1 MADKREYLPELMKLI
16 KKYGLTMVDDGTD
29 YIRINLPNLTVPGD
43 SFANLDKDDDEL
55 IYYKELALT
64 YDAETNTSHI
74 EFVGDGYNRT
84 GCVSGLKKFETVVKK
99 LIKVADVYNSMNK
112 QLKSKVKE
120 IGNFGGLLNNGIP
133 VVGV

>member
-1 MADKREYLPELMKLI
+1 MAEKKEYLPELMKLI
-16 KKYGLTMVDDGTD
+16 KKYGLTMDEDGTD
-29 YIRINLPNLTVPGD
+29 YIRINLPNLTVPDD
-43 SFANLDKDDDEL
+43 SFADLDKDDDEL

-120 IGNFGGLLNNGIP
+120 IGIAEDF
-133 VVGV
+133 

>member
-1 MADKREYLPELMKLI
+1 MPAKKEYLPELMKII
-16 KKYGLTMVDDGTD
+16 KKYGLTMNEDGSD
-29 YIRINLPNLTVPGD
+29 YIRINLPNLTVPDD
-43 SFANLDKDDDEL
+43 SFADLDKDDDEL
-55 IYYKELALT
+55 IYYKELSLT
-64 YDAETNTSHI
+64 YDSETNTSHI

-120 IGNFGGLLNNGIP
+120 IGIEEDF
-133 VVGV
+133 

>member
-1 MADKREYLPELMKLI
+1 MAEKKEYLPELMKLI
-16 KKYGLTMVDDGTD
+16 KKYGLTMEDEPGSDF
-29 YIRINLPNLTVPGD
+29 IRINLPNLRVPDD
-43 SFANLDKDDDEL
+43 SFADLDKDDDEL
-55 IYYKELALT
+55 IYYKELSLT
-64 YDAETNTSHI
+64 YDSETNTSHI

-120 IGNFGGLLNNGIP
+120 IGIEEDF
-133 VVGV
+133 

>member
-1 MADKREYLPELMKLI
+1 MAEKKEYLPELMKLI
-16 KKYGLTMVDDGTD
+16 KKYGLTMDEDGTD
-29 YIRINLPNLTVPGD
+29 YIRINLPNLTVTDD
-43 SFANLDKDDDEL
+43 SFADLDKDDDEL

-120 IGNFGGLLNNGIP
+120 IGIAEDF
-133 VVGV
+133 

>member
-1 MADKREYLPELMKLI
+1 MPEKKEYLPELMKLI
-16 KKYGLTMVDDGTD
+16 KKYGLIMVEDSTD
-29 YIRINLPNLTVPGD
+29 YIRINLPNLTVPDD
-43 SFANLDKDDDEL
+43 SFADLDKDDDEL

-120 IGNFGGLLNNGIP
+120 IGIEEDF
-133 VVGV
+133 

>member
-1 MADKREYLPELMKLI
+1 MPAKKEYLPELMKLI
-16 KKYGLTMVDDGTD
+16 KKYGLIMVEDGTD
-29 YIRINLPNLTVPGD
+29 YIRINLPNLTVPDD
-43 SFANLDKDDDEL
+43 SFADLDKDDDEL

-112 QLKSKVKE
+112 QLKSRVKE
-120 IGNFGGLLNNGIP
+120 IGIEEDF
-133 VVGV
+133 

>member
-1 MADKREYLPELMKLI
+1 MPTKKEYLPELMKII
-16 KKYGLTMVDDGTD
+16 KKYGLTMDEDGSD
-29 YIRINLPNLTVPGD
+29 YIRINLPNLTVPDD
-43 SFANLDKDDDEL
+43 SFADLDKNDDEL
-55 IYYKELALT
+55 IYYKELSLS
-64 YDAETNTSHI
+64 YDAETNSSHI

-120 IGNFGGLLNNGIP
+120 IGIEEDF
-133 VVGV
+133 

>member
-1 MADKREYLPELMKLI
+1 MPTKKEYLPELMKII
-16 KKYGLTMVDDGTD
+16 KKYGLTMDEDGSD
-29 YIRINLPNLTVPGD
+29 YTRINLPNLRVPDD
-43 SFANLDKDDDEL
+43 SFADLDKDDDEL
-55 IYYKELALT
+55 IYYKELSLT
-64 YDAETNTSHI
+64 YDSETNTSHI

-120 IGNFGGLLNNGIP
+120 IGIEEDF
-133 VVGV
+133 

>member
-1 MADKREYLPELMKLI
+1 MPEKKDYLTELKKLI
-16 KKYGLTMVDDGTD
+16 KKYGLTTLDEPGSD
-29 YIRINLPNLTVPGD
+29 YIRINLPNLNVPDD
-43 SFANLDKDDDEL
+43 SFADLDRDDNEL

-74 EFVGDGYNRT
+74 EFVDDGYNRT
-84 GCVSGLKKFETVVKK
+84 DCVSGLKEFETVVKK

-120 IGNFGGLLNNGIP
+120 IGIAEDF
-133 VVGV
+133 

>member
-1 MADKREYLPELMKLI
+1 MPEKKEYLPELMKLI
-16 KKYGLTMVDDGTD
+16 KKYGLTMEEDGTD
-29 YIRINLPNLTVPGD
+29 YIRINLPNLTVPDD
-43 SFANLDKDDDEL
+43 SFADLDKDDDEL

-64 YDAETNTSHI
+64 YDAETNSSHI

-120 IGNFGGLLNNGIP
+120 IGIAEDF
-133 VVGV
+133 

>member
-1 MADKREYLPELMKLI
+1 MAEKKEYLPELMKLI
-16 KKYGLTMVDDGTD
+16 KKYGLTMDEDGTD
-29 YIRINLPNLTVPGD
+29 YIRINLHNLTVPDD
-43 SFANLDKDDDEL
+43 SFADLDKDDDEL
-55 IYYKELALT
+55 IYYKELSLT
-64 YDAETNTSHI
+64 YDAETNSSHI

-120 IGNFGGLLNNGIP
+120 IGIAEDF
-133 VVGV
+133 

>member
-1 MADKREYLPELMKLI
+1 MAKEYLPELMKLI
-16 KKYGLTMVDDGTD
+16 KKYGLTMDEDGTD
-29 YIRINLPNLTVPGD
+29 YIRINLPNLTVPDD
-43 SFANLDKDDDEL
+43 SFADLDREDDEL
-55 IYYKELALT
+55 IYYKELSLF
-64 YDAETNTSHI
+64 YDPETNTSHI

-120 IGNFGGLLNNGIP
+120 IGIAEDF
-133 VVGV
+133 

>member
-1 MADKREYLPELMKLI
+1 MPAKKEYLPELMKII
-16 KKYGLTMVDDGTD
+16 KKYGLTMDEDGSD
-29 YIRINLPNLTVPGD
+29 YIRINLPNLTVPDD
-43 SFANLDKDDDEL
+43 SFADLDKDDDEL

-64 YDAETNTSHI
+64 YDADTNTSHI

-99 LIKVADVYNSMNK
+99 LIKVADVYNSLNK

-120 IGNFGGLLNNGIP
+120 IGIEEDF
-133 VVGV
+133 

>member
-1 MADKREYLPELMKLI
+1 MAEKKEYLPELMKLI
-16 KKYGLTMVDDGTD
+16 KKYGLTMEEDGTD
-29 YIRINLPNLTVPGD
+29 YIRINLPNLTVPDD
-43 SFANLDKDDDEL
+43 SFADLDKDDDEL
-55 IYYKELALT
+55 IYYKELSLA

-74 EFVGDGYNRT
+74 EFVVDGYNRT

-120 IGNFGGLLNNGIP
+120 IGIAEDF
-133 VVGV
+133 

>member
-1 MADKREYLPELMKLI
+1 MAEKKEYLPELMKLI
-16 KKYGLTMVDDGTD
+16 KKYGLTFEDEPGSD
-29 YIRINLPNLTVPGD
+29 YIRINLPNLIVPDD
-43 SFANLDKDDDEL
+43 SFADLDRDDDEL
-55 IYYKELALT
+55 IYYKELSLS

-99 LIKVADVYNSMNK
+99 LIKVADVYNSMSK

-120 IGNFGGLLNNGIP
+120 IGIAEDF
-133 VVGV
+133 

>member
-1 MADKREYLPELMKLI
+1 MPEKKDYLTELKKLI
-16 KKYGLTMVDDGTD
+16 KKYGLTTLDQPGSD
-29 YIRINLPNLTVPGD
+29 YIRINLPNLTVPDD
-43 SFANLDKDDDEL
+43 SFADLDKDDDEL

-74 EFVGDGYNRT
+74 EFVDDGYNRT
-84 GCVSGLKKFETVVKK
+84 DCVSGLKEFETVVKK

-120 IGNFGGLLNNGIP
+120 IGIAEDF
-133 VVGV
+133 

>member
-1 MADKREYLPELMKLI
+1 MAEKKEYLPELMKLI
-16 KKYGLTMVDDGTD
+16 KKYGLTMDEDGSD
-29 YIRINLPNLTVPGD
+29 YIRINLPNLTVPDD
-43 SFANLDKDDDEL
+43 SFADLDKDDDEL

-64 YDAETNTSHI
+64 YDAETNSSHI

-120 IGNFGGLLNNGIP
+120 IGIAEDF
-133 VVGV
+133 

>member
-1 MADKREYLPELMKLI
+1 MAEKKEYLPELMKLI
-16 KKYGLTMVDDGTD
+16 KKYGLTMDEDGTD
-29 YIRINLPNLTVPGD
+29 YIRINLPNLVVPND
-43 SFANLDKDDDEL
+43 SFADLDKDDDEL

-99 LIKVADVYNSMNK
+99 LIKVADVYNSMNT

-120 IGNFGGLLNNGIP
+120 IGIAEDF
-133 VVGV
+133 

>member
-1 MADKREYLPELMKLI
+1 MAEKKEYLPELMKLI
-16 KKYGLTMVDDGTD
+16 KKYGLTMVDEPGSD
-29 YIRINLPNLTVPGD
+29 YISINLPNLTVPDD
-43 SFANLDKDDDEL
+43 SFADLDKDDDEL
-55 IYYKELALT
+55 IYYKELSLA

-84 GCVSGLKKFETVVKK
+84 GCVSGLKKFEAVVKK

-120 IGNFGGLLNNGIP
+120 IGIAEDF
-133 VVGV
+133 

>member
-1 MADKREYLPELMKLI
+1 MAEKKEYLPELIKLI
-16 KKYGLTMVDDGTD
+16 KKYGLTMVEDGTD
-29 YIRINLPNLTVPGD
+29 YIRINLPNLTVPDD
-43 SFANLDKDDDEL
+43 SFADLDKDDDEL

-120 IGNFGGLLNNGIP
+120 IGIEEDF
-133 VVGV
+133 

>member
-1 MADKREYLPELMKLI
+1 MANKKEYLPELMKLI
-16 KKYGLTMVDDGTD
+16 KKYGLIMIDEPGSD
-29 YIRINLPNLTVPGD
+29 YIRINLPNLTVQGD
-43 SFANLDKDDDEL
+43 SFADLDKDDDEL
-55 IYYKELALT
+55 FYYKELALT

-74 EFVGDGYNRT
+74 EFVDDGYNRT

-120 IGNFGGLLNNGIP
+120 IGIAEDF
-133 VVGV
+133 

>member
-1 MADKREYLPELMKLI
+1 MKLI
-16 KKYGLTMVDDGTD
+16 KKYGLTMDEDGTD
-29 YIRINLPNLTVPGD
+29 YIRINLPNLTVPDD
-43 SFANLDKDDDEL
+43 SFADLDKDDDEL

-120 IGNFGGLLNNGIP
+120 IGIAEDF
-133 VVGV
+133 